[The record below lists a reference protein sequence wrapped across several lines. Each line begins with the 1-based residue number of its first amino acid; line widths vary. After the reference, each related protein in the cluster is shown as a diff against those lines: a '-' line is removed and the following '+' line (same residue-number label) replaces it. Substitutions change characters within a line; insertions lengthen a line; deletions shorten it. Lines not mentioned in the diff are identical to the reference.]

1 MDRRTPTVPTMSPSG
16 LAVAASLAVMI
27 LPAIAAA
34 DPSVSVGE
42 TVTPVFERA
51 IPNIPGKSL
60 AVLVVD
66 YAPGGK
72 STSHRHA
79 GSSFIYAHVLQGE
92 VRSQV
97 NEEPV
102 RVYRAGENWFET
114 PGSHHRVSENASATE
129 PARLLAVFVV
139 DENDQPLT
147 TPDAD

>member
-1 MDRRTPTVPTMSPSG
+1 MIPRY
-16 LAVAASLAVMI
+16 LAVAASVAAVI
-27 LPAIAAA
+27 LPAVARAH
-34 DPSVSVGE
+34 PSAPTGE

-51 IPNIPGKSL
+51 IPNAPGKSM

-72 STSHRHA
+72 SASHRHA
-79 GSSFIYAHVLQGE
+79 GSAFIYAHVVAGA

-97 NEEPV
+97 NDEPV
-102 RVYRAGENWFET
+102 KVYQAGESWFEA

-139 DENDQPLT
+139 DAGDQPLT
-147 TPDAD
+147 NPDPD